1 MTKRK
6 APNGAGSI
14 RKRSDGRWEGRYTA
28 GYDGGSGKP
37 IRRTVYGRTQKEV
50 RQKLTDI
57 SRALDTGTYQEP
69 SSLTVAEWLEEWLTV
84 FCVNKV
90 KPLTMTS
97 YRGIVKNHINPRIG
111 AVRLQDVRGTQIQRL
126 YNDMLQNGLS
136 PKTIKNVGAVLHKAF
151 AVARKQGYIQ
161 VNPCDNAELPKVER
175 KEIKPLTEADIPLF
189 LHACSGS
196 PMGNA
201 YALCLLAG
209 LREGECM
216 GLAWEDIDF
225 ERGLI
230 TVRQQLQRE
239 QVTGGRYYIAT
250 TKSSKIRTVAPPP
263 IAFDY
268 LRLEWAKQAQNRL
281 KYGDVWNNPWNLV
294 FTNEIGEH
302 YKVSTFYKRFKV
314 IAEMIGRPDARPHD
328 LRHTAVTVAIANGVD
343 IKSVQSMLGHATASF
358 TLDVYTHTSQK
369 MMEANAAKV
378 QGFYDKLKNQKSG

>member
-1 MTKRK
+1 MAKRK

-28 GYDGGSGKP
+28 GYDGGTGKP
-37 IRRTVYGRTQKEV
+37 IRRTVYGKTQKEV
-50 RQKLTDI
+50 RQKLTDV

-84 FCVNKV
+84 FCANKV

-97 YRGIVKNHINPRIG
+97 YRGIAKNHINPRIG

-126 YNDMLQNGLS
+126 YNDMLQHGSS

-216 GLAWEDIDF
+216 GLAWDSVDF
-225 ERGLI
+225 EHGLI
-230 TVRQQLQRE
+230 TIRQQLQRE
-239 QVTGGRYYIAT
+239 QVAGGKYYIAP
-250 TKSSKIRTVAPPP
+250 TKSSKIRVIAPPP
-263 IAFDY
+263 LAFEY
-268 LRLEWAKQAQNRL
+268 LKREWTKQAQNQLRN
-281 KYGDVWNNPWNLV
+281 GEVWNNPWNLV

-314 IAEMIGRPDARPHD
+314 IATALGRPDARPHD
-328 LRHTAVTVAIANGVD
+328 LRHTAATVAIANDVD

-358 TLDVYTHTSQK
+358 TLDVYAHTSQK

>member
-1 MTKRK
+1 MAKRK

-28 GYDGGSGKP
+28 GYDGGTGKP
-37 IRRTVYGRTQKEV
+37 IRRTIYGKTQKEV

-57 SRALDTGTYQEP
+57 SLSLDTGAYQEP
-69 SSLTVAEWLEEWLTV
+69 SSLTVAQWLEEWLEV
-84 FCVNKV
+84 FCINRV

-111 AVRLQDVRGTQIQRL
+111 AIKVQDVRGVQIQRL
-126 YNDMLQNGLS
+126 YNDMLQKGSS

-151 AVARKQGYIQ
+151 SVARKQGYLQI
-161 VNPCDNAELPKVER
+161 NPCDNAELPKGER
-175 KEIKPLTEADIPLF
+175 KEIRPLSEADIPLF
-189 LHACSGS
+189 LHACNGH

-216 GLAWEDIDF
+216 GLAWDSVDF
-225 ERGLI
+225 EHELI
-230 TVRQQLQRE
+230 TIRQQLQRE
-239 QVTGGRYYIAT
+239 QVAGGKYYIAP
-250 TKSSKIRTVAPPP
+250 TKNSKIRVIAPPP
-263 IAFDY
+263 LAFEY
-268 LRLEWAKQAQNRL
+268 LKRERTKQAQNQLRN
-281 KYGDVWNNPWNLV
+281 GDVWNNPWDLV

-314 IAEMIGRPDARPHD
+314 IATALGRPDARPHD
-328 LRHTAVTVAIANGVD
+328 LRHTAATVAIANDVD

-358 TLDVYTHTSQK
+358 TLDVYAHTSQK